1 MKPTQLFHLNNGSI
15 EPENIAAVF
24 DHDSTKKK
32 KMFSSVGNHSTEFNV
47 VKYWLVFSMIDTQDS
62 ELTERRTEKD
72 LP

>member
-1 MKPTQLFHLNNGSI
+1 MNQFTDIIPYKLSESGYTTLMKPTQLFHLNNGSI

-47 VKYWLVFSMIDTQDS
+47 VKY
-62 ELTERRTEKD
+62 
-72 LP
+72 